1 MHRYTGGDDIPVG
14 SPIAGRNRTEIEPLI
29 GFFVNTLVLRGD
41 LSGNP
46 SFRTFL
52 GRTREAALGAYA
64 HQDVPFE
71 KLVEELHP
79 ERNLSHPPF
88 FQVMFVLQNALSE
101 AAELPGLQVAPKLIH
116 SGTSKFDLTFFV
128 RELRGALD
136 VAVEYDTDLFEAET
150 IRRMLGHYQTLLEG
164 IIANPDQRLSDL
176 PLLTSAERH
185 QLLAEWNRT
194 EVAYPNDRCLHELIE
209 EQVERTPDAVAV
221 AFEDKQLTYRQ
232 LDERANQLARYLQRL
247 GVGPDTLV
255 GICVERSLEMVV
267 GLLGILKAGGA
278 FVPMDP
284 EYPEKRLAFIVEDGG
299 MDVLLTQA
307 HLAESL
313 PARHAQIVRL
323 DTDWPAIAA
332 ESPSRARSAVT
343 AGHLAYMI
351 YTSGSTGA
359 PKGVLVEHGPLVQHC
374 VECREF
380 YGLTSN
386 DRVLQFA
393 SLSFDAAIE
402 QILPPLLSGARVALR
417 EAMVWTPGEF
427 QRKLAELGLTVI
439 NLPPAYWRQL
449 AEGWANFVEPISVH
463 QLRLVIIGGDA
474 MTAQTLQLW
483 RQTPLNSVRLLNAY
497 GPTETVVTAT
507 SFEIPACGRGQAP
520 LERIPIGRPRGARQI
535 YLLDR
540 WGQPAPVGVAGELHI
555 GGTALARGYHNRRE
569 LTAEKF
575 VADPFSDS
583 AGARLYRTGDLAR
596 YLADGNIEFLGRVD
610 QQVKIRGFRIELGE
624 IESAL
629 SQHAAVRETLV
640 VAREDEA
647 QEKRLV
653 AYVLAKGKVEP
664 SAGEL
669 RGFLREKL
677 PEYMIPSAFVTL
689 DCFPLTPNG
698 KVDRRALPKPDLQS
712 NPAGFVPPASATEK
726 TLANIW
732 GEVLRIKQVG
742 RHDNFFEL
750 GGHSLLVVQVIGE
763 ISRVLKVNMTIA
775 EVFLNPTVQQLAKV
789 IAERLPMER
798 RGQRVITLREGDA
811 APAVYFV
818 FANSE
823 EFRLAQ
829 LFDEGRPVFAIEAP
843 WPTAWLKAAEE
854 NRVSALPKMEE
865 VVAPYV
871 AALHAHAGASPCI
884 LAGFCQAGYL
894 AFEAAHQFKRQGGNV
909 ETVFLFDVFGNR
921 GISLG
926 SQVLLR
932 LRQIQR
938 EAPSWSAGPLS
949 KVVGYYARALWL
961 KTLRMFSKVVE
972 ARRSMFVRSPEDW
985 APFFDEQGATIS
997 WQAWFRWLGAMR
1009 DSYSPRCLDSRGVLV
1024 RSLDQQDLD
1033 SAYSSLFWQDLFARG
1048 LEVIDMSEGHLSIAR
1063 DAQKTLGP
1071 KRKVGDLL
1079 RRRYANDIGG
1089 T

>member
-1 MHRYTGGDDIPVG
+1 MVDLYSHR
-14 SPIAGRNRTEIEPLI
+14 A
-29 GFFVNTLVLRGD
+29 
-41 LSGNP
+41 
-46 SFRTFL
+46 
-52 GRTREAALGAYA
+52 
-64 HQDVPFE
+64 VPFDRVVGA
-71 KLVEELHP
+71 LQP
-79 ERNLSHPPF
+79 ERNLSYSPL
-88 FQVMFVLQNALSE
+88 FQVMLNWRDRDAQLKFIG
-101 AAELPGLQVAPKLIH
+101 LPGLTLEPLLAQSK
-116 SGTSKFDLTFFV
+116 TSKFDLTIV
-128 RELRGALD
+128 LTDAGDDIDLEM
-136 VAVEYDTDLFEAET
+136 EYSTDLFDEARIE
-150 IRRMLGHYQTLLEG
+150 RMVGHLRTLLEG
-164 IIANPDQRLSDL
+164 AVANPEQQLADL

-313 PARHAQIVRL
+313 PARHARIVRL

-449 AEGWANFVEPISVH
+449 AEGWANSVEPISVH

-629 SQHAAVRETLV
+629 SQHPAVRETLV

-669 RGFLREKL
+669 RGFLKEKL
-677 PEYMIPSAFVTL
+677 PEYMVPSAFVTL

-732 GEVLRIKQVG
+732 SEVLRIKQVG

-750 GGHSLLVVQVIGE
+750 GGHSLLGTQVISRIRKLFGVEMGLRSLYDTMTVAAMAEAIAKVKFEQDISVETLLHQE
-763 ISRVLKVNMTIA
+763 IEGLNDA
-775 EVFLNPTVQQLAKV
+775 EVDAELA
-789 IAERLPMER
+789 R
-798 RGQRVITLREGDA
+798 RG
-811 APAVYFV
+811 
-818 FANSE
+818 
-823 EFRLAQ
+823 
-829 LFDEGRPVFAIEAP
+829 
-843 WPTAWLKAAEE
+843 
-854 NRVSALPKMEE
+854 E
-865 VVAPYV
+865 VD
-871 AALHAHAGASPCI
+871 S
-884 LAGFCQAGYL
+884 
-894 AFEAAHQFKRQGGNV
+894 
-909 ETVFLFDVFGNR
+909 
-921 GISLG
+921 
-926 SQVLLR
+926 
-932 LRQIQR
+932 
-938 EAPSWSAGPLS
+938 
-949 KVVGYYARALWL
+949 
-961 KTLRMFSKVVE
+961 
-972 ARRSMFVRSPEDW
+972 
-985 APFFDEQGATIS
+985 EQG
-997 WQAWFRWLGAMR
+997 
-1009 DSYSPRCLDSRGVLV
+1009 
-1024 RSLDQQDLD
+1024 
-1033 SAYSSLFWQDLFARG
+1033 
-1048 LEVIDMSEGHLSIAR
+1048 
-1063 DAQKTLGP
+1063 
-1071 KRKVGDLL
+1071 
-1079 RRRYANDIGG
+1079 IGELN
-1089 T
+1089 